1 MKTYKE
7 ITDQFLYNE
16 YIVNKKSMRE
26 IAKETGLTK
35 KQIQR
40 LIHKFNIET
49 RIGKPSKKLKYKD
62 ILTKDFLYDKYID
75 EGESIREIS
84 AYTHIHANQISKYLD
99 LYNIPKRTCG
109 TRKGKKNKNSFK
121 YKQDINIGHTYGYLT
136 VIGIDKNK
144 LECKCNC
151 GNVKTLHTS
160 RIRNQQVKSCG
171 CLSYRRGV
179 KNPL

>member
-49 RIGKPSKKLKYKD
+49 R
-62 ILTKDFLYDKYID
+62 
-75 EGESIREIS
+75 
-84 AYTHIHANQISKYLD
+84 
-99 LYNIPKRTCG
+99 
-109 TRKGKKNKNSFK
+109 
-121 YKQDINIGHTYGYLT
+121 
-136 VIGIDKNK
+136 
-144 LECKCNC
+144 
-151 GNVKTLHTS
+151 
-160 RIRNQQVKSCG
+160 
-171 CLSYRRGV
+171 LS
-179 KNPL
+179 